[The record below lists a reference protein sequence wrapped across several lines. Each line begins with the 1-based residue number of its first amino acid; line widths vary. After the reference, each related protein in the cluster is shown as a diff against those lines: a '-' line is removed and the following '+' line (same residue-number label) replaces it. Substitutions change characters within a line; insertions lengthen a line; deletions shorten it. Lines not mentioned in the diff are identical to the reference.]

1 MPNHN
6 NHESRFHDP
15 KSALA
20 VAQET
25 SSAVA
30 AQRNALYRELD
41 GATELAQRHGNF
53 TEHSGVPHRH
63 ENGHENGNGNGA
75 LPTAHAQQLGHNAI
89 NGAPTS

>member
-15 KSALA
+15 KSALS

-30 AQRNALYRELD
+30 AQRTALYRELD

-53 TEHSGVPHRH
+53 TEHSGVPHRA
-63 ENGHENGNGNGA
+63 ENGNGVVPKAQFRELGEEA
-75 LPTAHAQQLGHNAI
+75 LKAARHG
-89 NGAPTS
+89 